1 MVAAAAV
8 VAAAMGRQSMKEG
21 LSSHSTAKAEG
32 GTEWAGATAGAGLT
46 PQLRSTR
53 RAPTYNFL

>member
-1 MVAAAAV
+1 V